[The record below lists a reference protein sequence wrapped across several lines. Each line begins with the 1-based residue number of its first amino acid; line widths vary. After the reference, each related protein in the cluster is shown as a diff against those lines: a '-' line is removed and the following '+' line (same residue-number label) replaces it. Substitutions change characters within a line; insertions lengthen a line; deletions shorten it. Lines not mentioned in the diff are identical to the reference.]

1 VIQPQSSLQDVN
13 GRPFQRYISIRQAA
27 AVVGSLHS
35 VAVYWYYRNWGIFMP
50 PPQGGI
56 KQYRDPSVCLS
67 HGAAALG
74 YRHAGCLQLSQV
86 RTADR
91 PWTDVYPPRVELPL
105 AGGISSRRS
114 RGDNLFKIKGSLDSR
129 TLQKWYGR
137 PSISET
143 KQD

>member
-1 VIQPQSSLQDVN
+1 
-13 GRPFQRYISIRQAA
+13 
-27 AVVGSLHS
+27 
-35 VAVYWYYRNWGIFMP
+35 MP

-56 KQYRDPSVCLS
+56 KRYRDPSVCLS

-86 RTADR
+86 RTADPSVDGR
-91 PWTDVYPPRVELPL
+91 LSTASRT
-105 AGGISSRRS
+105 AIGGGGISSRRP

>member
-1 VIQPQSSLQDVN
+1 MLSAAVIIDN

-56 KQYRDPSVCLS
+56 KRYRDPSVCLS

-86 RTADR
+86 RTADPSVDGR
-91 PWTDVYPPRVELPL
+91 LST
-105 AGGISSRRS
+105 A
-114 RGDNLFKIKGSLDSR
+114 SR
-129 TLQKWYGR
+129 TAIGGGHIVSPPPGR
-137 PSISET
+137 
-143 KQD
+143 